1 PKSRQ
6 QNRVPRADRPSHDS
20 LTASFHFVR
29 TAPTLLAQ
37 ADEMI
42 EIGMRPRTLR
52 AARCVSQKW
61 PSGCSRPRSTL
72 VTFEAKR
79 TFIRAGHRTGFMSV
93 QFLRD
98 ASTCAERAGVFTRP
112 RPTAD
117 QISMRLSANFHNL
130 GRPHHDRL
138 TRDA

>member
-1 PKSRQ
+1 
-6 QNRVPRADRPSHDS
+6 
-20 LTASFHFVR
+20 
-29 TAPTLLAQ
+29 
-37 ADEMI
+37 
-42 EIGMRPRTLR
+42 MRPRTLR

-72 VTFEAKR
+72 VTFESKR

-117 QISMRLSANFHNL
+117 QDIHEMSANFHHL

-138 TRDA
+138 TRDAETPPAPVTKIARQPIAVSEISENSH